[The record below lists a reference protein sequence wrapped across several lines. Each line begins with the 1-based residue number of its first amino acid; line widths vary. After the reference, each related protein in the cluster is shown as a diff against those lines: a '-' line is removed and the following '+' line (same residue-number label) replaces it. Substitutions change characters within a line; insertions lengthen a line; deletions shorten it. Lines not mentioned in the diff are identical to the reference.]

1 MEEVVVEGTTGDQEE
16 VLAMREQTGPR
27 WVELV
32 IGCLDITLEVATT
45 EVGVREAASS
55 VGREGTKPMTV
66 QTKEEEE
73 EVVEV
78 SVEVGVGLAEVG
90 EEVEDA
96 TVMLH
101 LLNSKGISCSKMGTS
116 PLVDAMEVE
125 VVEEEEEDSIREEV
139 EEVADIKA
147 MEVNMTDLEVV
158 MEVVG
163 MDSQA

>member
-16 VLAMREQTGPR
+16 VLAMREQTEPR

-32 IGCLDITLEVATT
+32 TGCLDITLEVATT

-55 VGREGTKPMTV
+55 VGRGDTKPMTV

-101 LLNSKGISCSKMGTS
+101 HLNSKGISCSKMETS

-139 EEVADIKA
+139 ADIKA
-147 MEVNMTDLEVV
+147 MEVNMTDLEEV

>member
-1 MEEVVVEGTTGDQEE
+1 
-16 VLAMREQTGPR
+16 
-27 WVELV
+27 
-32 IGCLDITLEVATT
+32 
-45 EVGVREAASS
+45 
-55 VGREGTKPMTV
+55 
-66 QTKEEEE
+66 
-73 EVVEV
+73 
-78 SVEVGVGLAEVG
+78 
-90 EEVEDA
+90 
-96 TVMLH
+96 MLR
-101 LLNSKGISCSKMGTS
+101 LLNSRETLCSKMETS

>member
-27 WVELV
+27 WGELV
-32 IGCLDITLEVATT
+32 IGCLDITLEVATM

-101 LLNSKGISCSKMGTS
+101 LLNSKGISCSKMETS

-139 EEVADIKA
+139 ADIKA
-147 MEVNMTDLEVV
+147 MEVNMTDLEEV

>member
-32 IGCLDITLEVATT
+32 TGCLDITLEVATT

-96 TVMLH
+96 TVMLR
-101 LLNSKGISCSKMGTS
+101 LLNSKGISCSKMETS

-139 EEVADIKA
+139 ADIKA
-147 MEVNMTDLEVV
+147 TEVNMTGLEEV

>member
-32 IGCLDITLEVATT
+32 TGCLDITLEVATM

-66 QTKEEEE
+66 QTKEEEG
-73 EVVEV
+73 VVEV

-147 MEVNMTDLEVV
+147 MEVNMTDLEEV